1 MGRVTL
7 WRTMA
12 ELRTGGGPTDG
23 DPPFDPPRGDEGLD
37 DWFARR
43 LEAQGISAGRRRIP
57 VARVLALAALVG
69 TLAVFGWILNSAS
82 SGSSASTTTPP
93 KTHSTPSTGGTG
105 TTGSATT
112 KKKGKKPLWQRTPLT
127 VLNGFGGAN
136 AAGTAKAQL
145 QRGGWNVVG
154 IGDAGTST
162 TQTIVVYV
170 QGKLAIARVVAKRLG
185 LPAPVP
191 ITQAPGVVPTQ
202 TDSVAVVL
210 GQNLLPNGAG

>member
-1 MGRVTL
+1 
-7 WRTMA
+7 MA
-12 ELRTGGGPTDG
+12 ELRTGGGPTEG

-57 VARVLALAALVG
+57 VARILALAALVG

-82 SGSSASTTTPP
+82 SGSSASTITPP
-93 KTHSTPSTGGTG
+93 KSHATPPPAGTG
-105 TTGSATT
+105 TTGSGTT
-112 KKKGKKPLWQRTPLT
+112 KKSKKPLWQRTPLT

-136 AAGTAKAQL
+136 AAGNAKAQL
-145 QRGGWNVVG
+145 ERAGWNVVSVA
-154 IGDAGTST
+154 DAGTST
-162 TQTIVVYV
+162 SQTIVVYV
-170 QGKLAIARVVAKRLG
+170 QGKLAIAKIVAKRLG

-191 ITQAPGVVPTQ
+191 IASAPGVVATQ
-202 TDSVAVVL
+202 TDNVAVVL